1 MLPNLLLQNH
11 RRDMDLS
18 SGSKYA
24 IWTGDGGYFSGAFGG
39 GKSFRSD
46 PMMAT
51 KYDTKHEA
59 EQAADKLGMDPEEFE
74 IRQVK

>member
-11 RRDMDLS
+11 SIDMD

-24 IWTGDGGYFSGAFGG
+24 IWTGDGGYFSGVFGG

-51 KYDTKHEA
+51 KYDTEHEA
-59 EQAADKLGMDPEEFE
+59 KEAALDELGMDPQEFE
-74 IRQVK
+74 VRQVQ